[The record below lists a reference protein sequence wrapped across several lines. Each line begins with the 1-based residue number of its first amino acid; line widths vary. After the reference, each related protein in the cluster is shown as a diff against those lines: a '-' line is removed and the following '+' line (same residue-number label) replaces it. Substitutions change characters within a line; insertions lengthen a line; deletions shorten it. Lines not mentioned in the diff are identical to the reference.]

1 MLELETAGR
10 MKSATIIGIDL
21 GTTNS
26 CAAIVEGD
34 GQVKLI
40 PYKGGDYIIPS
51 VFAVDDKG
59 NELVGHEAKRQW
71 QLNPKNTVYGAKRLV
86 GRSFRSEIVETMK
99 QVAGYTVRA
108 GPHNDVVVEAGR
120 KEFSMQEVS
129 ARILRKIQEVASD
142 YLKRPIRRAVVTV
155 PAYFNDRQRQTV
167 KDAGKL
173 VDLEVV
179 RIINEP
185 TAAALAYAHGKELR
199 ETVVVY
205 DLGGGT
211 FDVSVIEV
219 RDRVFEVKA
228 TAGDIFLGGIDF
240 DNMLIRR
247 VLDDFKSK
255 TKIDLATDPVAM
267 QRIRD
272 LAERIKCELSSR
284 EEAQFSIP
292 FITMTPEGQPLNL
305 ETGFSRQQLEE
316 LTSDLLDRTIKIVGK
331 VLTDAGVSTAQVGE
345 VLLVGGQTRMPAVQ
359 QRLTRFFG
367 RSPSRGVN
375 PDEAV
380 AIGAAL
386 YAHSLEDD
394 TNLRLQLLDV
404 IPMAIG
410 LERAGGSFH
419 VVFPRN
425 AAIPNAKQLTA
436 TTSYDQQTE
445 LAMRIFQGDNEQVAK
460 NELLGDFSFSGIR
473 ADRAGQ
479 VQVEITFDVNV
490 EGILTMH
497 ARDPDTGKEMKTTV
511 RVTQS

>member
-1 MLELETAGR
+1 
-10 MKSATIIGIDL
+10 MKTDTIVGIDL
-21 GTTNS
+21 GTANS
-26 CAAIVEGD
+26 CAAVADPD

-40 PYKGGDYIIPS
+40 PHKGGDYIIPS
-51 VFAVDDKG
+51 VFAIDDKG
-59 NELVGHEAKRQW
+59 NELVGQDAKRQW

-99 QVAGYTVRA
+99 QVVGYSVRP
-108 GPHNDVVVEAGR
+108 GSRNDVVIDVGG

-129 ARILRKIQEVASD
+129 ARILKKIQEVATD
-142 YLKRPIRRAVVTV
+142 YLRRPVTRAVVTV

-185 TAAALAYAHGKELR
+185 TAAALAYAHGKSLR

-211 FDVSVIEV
+211 FDVSVIEI

-228 TAGDIFLGGIDF
+228 TGGDIFLGGIDF
-240 DNMLIRR
+240 DNAVMKH
-247 VLDDFKSK
+247 VLEDFKAK
-255 TKIDLATDPVAM
+255 TEIDLTTDPVAM
-267 QRIRD
+267 QRVRD
-272 LAERIKCELSSR
+272 LAERGKCDLSSR
-284 EEAQFSIP
+284 EEVPFNIP
-292 FITMTPEGQPLNL
+292 FITMTQQGQPLNL
-305 ETGFSRQQLEE
+305 ETRLTRQKLEE
-316 LTSDLLDRTIKIVGK
+316 LTSSLLDRTLKIVAR
-331 VLTDAGVSTAQVGE
+331 VLVDCGVSTQDVGE
-345 VLLVGGQTRMPAVQ
+345 ILLVGGQTRMPAVQ

-367 RSPSRGVN
+367 KPPTKGVN

-386 YAHSLEDD
+386 YAHSLQDD
-394 TNLRLQLLDV
+394 SNLRLQLLDV

-436 TTSYDQQTE
+436 TTSYDQQSE
-445 LAMRIFQGDNEQVAK
+445 LAMRIFQGDNDQVAR

-473 ADRAGQ
+473 PDRAGQ

-497 ARDPDTGKEMKTTV
+497 ARDPATGKEMKTTV